1 MSTGRGKEKR
11 GLGAYRGTAILAM
24 GAGYSEEN
32 RGCLWGFPRYRLSNG
47 DVGRLAVGKD
57 LGEAQ

>member
-1 MSTGRGKEKR
+1 MSAGGGKEVR
-11 GLGAYRGTAILAM
+11 GLGAYRGTASLAM

-32 RGCLWGFPRYRLSNG
+32 KGWLWGFPRHRLSDG